1 MVKPYLYING
11 GNVITIQVENEYGS
25 YYACDFYYTSH
36 LKDLAKEL
44 LGEDVT
50 LFTTD
55 GSATSYLKCG
65 KIADVYATIDFG
77 PTSDPAQLFESQRIF
92 EPVGPLVN
100 SEFYPGWLDHWGD
113 PHSTRSSESVAD
125 TLDSMLALNAS
136 VNVYVF
142 HGGTS
147 FGLSAGSNTGSRFQ
161 ACPTSYDYDAPL
173 TEAGDPTEKY
183 YAIRNVTQKYV
194 SLPDGPVPGP
204 SEKYAYGDVLLSS
217 TGDVFGLLDG
227 LGTVTDT
234 YPQTFEALSVSNGI
248 VVYSTRIPYLLPDPA
263 RLSIENIHDRG
274 YVYVD
279 EDFVGIVSREQE
291 LYDLPFY
298 GKINQTLTIVAESLG
313 RVCYGS
319 EINDFKGLT
328 TNVTIGDN
336 ILSDWSMT
344 PIPLLNS
351 SLLNEAISSLQSKTR
366 QNLRQTT
373 SGDMTFYEG
382 TFNIPTNSSNLK
394 DTFLRLDDWTKG
406 FAWINDFLLGRY
418 WPVVGPQVTLY
429 IPSGL
434 LQYEDNTI
442 LILELE
448 KSPCDESASCKVSLV
463 DVPEIDGPTPTW

>member
-1 MVKPYLYING
+1 MTCPSATYPEPSTTSGFIRNDWRDRLRKLRYAGFDTVETYIEWASHEPEPGVYNFEGGLDLLSFLTIANEEGLLAILRPGPYIDAERDM
-11 GNVITIQVENEYGS
+11 VENEYGS

-77 PTSDPAQLFESQRIF
+77 PTSDPAQLFEAQRIF

-217 TGDVFGLLDG
+217 TGNVFGLLDG
-227 LGTVTDT
+227 LDTVTDA
-234 YPQTFEALSVSNGI
+234 YPQTFEALSASNGI

-319 EINDFKGLT
+319 GINDF
-328 TNVTIGDN
+328 
-336 ILSDWSMT
+336 
-344 PIPLLNS
+344 
-351 SLLNEAISSLQSKTR
+351 
-366 QNLRQTT
+366 
-373 SGDMTFYEG
+373 
-382 TFNIPTNSSNLK
+382 
-394 DTFLRLDDWTKG
+394 KG

-418 WPVVGPQVTLY
+418 WPVVGPQVTLF

-448 KSPCDESASCKVSLV
+448 KSPCEESTSCKVSLV